1 MQNVFGFSHA
11 TFDRFTKPT
20 LYNCARCVNF
30 LDFNL
35 RLWDYNH
42 TCTVGRSVGR
52 SSVRPSVRPS
62 PSVHGRPLSAQAD
75 TY

>member
-52 SSVRPSVRPS
+52 SLVRPCTG
-62 PSVHGRPLSAQAD
+62 VHCLHRLTRTDDSD
-75 TY
+75 TL